1 MTSLWSAPTAV
12 GPVRAVVEVP
22 GSKSITNRALIL
34 AALAEG
40 PSVIT
45 GGLLARDTALMID
58 ALRSLGTGIEV
69 LPQRWRIAPGA
80 LHGPVEID
88 CGLAGTIMRFL
99 PPLACLASGPV
110 RMDGD
115 PRARERPMGPLLGAL
130 HSLGARID
138 ATDGRLP
145 LTIHGTGGLRG
156 GATTIDAAAS
166 SQFISGLLLS
176 GPRFD
181 EGLDVSSSGTVP
193 SLPHLEMSAAMLREH
208 DVPVAVEH
216 LDGGRM
222 RWRVR
227 PGPIQP
233 RDRTVEPDLSNAL
246 PFLAAAMVTG
256 GSVTVRHW
264 PAATTQPG
272 GRLPEILAAM
282 GGRSSLSP
290 DGLTVTGPQRLQ
302 GLDADLAD
310 VGELTPVLAAIAA
323 LAASPSRL
331 RGIAHLRGHETDRLA
346 ALAREINALGG
357 RVAEQ
362 PDGLLIEPSP
372 LHGGRFA
379 TYHDHRMATA
389 AAVLGLVVAGV
400 AVEDIA
406 TTGKTLPDFAGM
418 WTAMVEGAGA

>member
-193 SLPHLEMSAAMLREH
+193 SLPHLEMSAAMLREQAGELVGIVTDLAGENAMQKSVQHSPASSQRGSGVRGPSSH
-208 DVPVAVEH
+208 D
-216 LDGGRM
+216 
-222 RWRVR
+222 
-227 PGPIQP
+227 
-233 RDRTVEPDLSNAL
+233 
-246 PFLAAAMVTG
+246 AAA
-256 GSVTVRHW
+256 
-264 PAATTQPG
+264 A
-272 GRLPEILAAM
+272 EIISM
-282 GGRSSLSP
+282 
-290 DGLTVTGPQRLQ
+290 
-302 GLDADLAD
+302 
-310 VGELTPVLAAIAA
+310 
-323 LAASPSRL
+323 ASRA
-331 RGIAHLRGHETDRLA
+331 RHLRGKPPSA
-346 ALAREINALGG
+346 ALERGDAKATSSDDDFEAFVGG
-357 RVAEQ
+357 
-362 PDGLLIEPSP
+362 
-372 LHGGRFA
+372 
-379 TYHDHRMATA
+379 
-389 AAVLGLVVAGV
+389 
-400 AVEDIA
+400 
-406 TTGKTLPDFAGM
+406 GKR
-418 WTAMVEGAGA
+418 